1 MLATL
6 VPCSGEDVDPYG
18 SDDLRRIDYLPTPTE
33 IANACASIRSS
44 WTLSEKRR
52 RFVGELIGEGPDP
65 LWRPPVID
73 TTHFR
78 LAVSRSFDVSA

>member
-1 MLATL
+1 MIATIEA
-6 VPCSGEDVDPYG
+6 PAKEDPFAGE
-18 SDDLRRIDYLPTPTE
+18 DLRRIDYLPTPEE

-52 RFVGELIGEGPDP
+52 RYVGDMMPDEP
-65 LWRPPVID
+65 ESVWCPPMID

-78 LAVSRSFDVSA
+78 ISSSRSGSDVGV